1 MSSFTRDGSTGGPGT
16 HARGIRAWL
25 LAFALLAAIR
35 FLTMAPDAWQWDEVL
50 LADAVAHGIDLREH
64 RPHPPGYPLLVEAAT
79 LVHGAGI
86 DPYRSLAIVG
96 TTGGLLAGA
105 ALATF
110 LVAAGLEVDFACLGG
125 VLYALIPSVWLFG
138 VRGFSDAP
146 AAAAS
151 LAAGAA
157 FLAGLRASDG
167 RLAALGMAL
176 TALAAGFR
184 PQCAIALVPLG
195 VASVVVCL
203 RRDLR
208 SWRWLLA
215 GLTTGAMLTFLIWRP
230 AIVGSGG
237 FGHFREQLAIQA
249 ADVRRNVLL
258 APGDLISREVWRRW
272 LVDPFGWDTL
282 FWLYAFLAL
291 VAAARRR
298 LFTLRLLAVVVPWAF
313 VNVPGS
319 ALFAAP
325 RYATFLLAGVA
336 GLAAGGLAVLS
347 RPFARGSAGAGVL
360 LAGATAAAGLP
371 AIVEV
376 ATRPSPP
383 SEAIDVTRSGP
394 YARGTIVH
402 DPALRMHVSRLLTS
416 RPRSEIADSRAVV
429 ADAGD
434 IVLVADRTVPG
445 LLEERRFAYRTPLL
459 ARVSHGMLMS
469 VQMGVATAALSVGTR
484 VAAPGTETVRYDNDT
499 PVSIDRPS
507 DGEVVQ
513 GELRVVG
520 WCQMRGGGAV
530 EPLEFRIDGTLVRP
544 VWVDRTPRP
553 DVASAIPSIGDAARA
568 GYEAH
573 LDASGMSPGVRVLRV
588 TFRASD
594 GRRRISQPVRFV
606 WSP

>member
-1 MSSFTRDGSTGGPGT
+1 MSSFARAGPIRGPGT
-16 HARGIRAWL
+16 RARGIRAWL
-25 LAFALLAAIR
+25 VAFALLAAIR

-64 RPHPPGYPLLVEAAT
+64 RPHPPGYPLLVEAAA

-86 DPYRSLAIVG
+86 EPYRSLAIVG
-96 TTGGLLAGA
+96 TTGGLLAAA
-105 ALATF
+105 ALAAF
-110 LVAAGLEVDFACLGG
+110 LVAAGLDVDFACLGG
-125 VLYALIPSVWLFG
+125 LLYALIPSVWLFG

-157 FLAGLRASDG
+157 FLAGSRASDG
-167 RLAALGMAL
+167 RLTALGMAL
-176 TALAAGFR
+176 TASAAGFR

-195 VASVVVCL
+195 VASIVGCL
-203 RRDLR
+203 RRDPR

-215 GLTTGAMLTFLIWRP
+215 GLTTGAALTVLIWRP

-237 FGHFREQLAIQA
+237 LGHFREQLAVQA
-249 ADVRRNVLL
+249 ADVRRNVLI
-258 APGDLISREVWRRW
+258 APGDLLSRAVWRRW
-272 LVDPFGWDTL
+272 LVDPFGWDAL
-282 FWLYAFLAL
+282 FWVFAGLAL
-291 VAAARRR
+291 VATIRRR
-298 LFTLRLLAVVVPWAF
+298 LLTLRLLAVVLPWAF

-360 LAGATAAAGLP
+360 LAAATAAAGLP

-376 ATRPSPP
+376 ANRPSPP
-383 SEAIDVTRSGP
+383 AEAIDAVSSGP
-394 YARGTIVH
+394 YARGMIVH
-402 DPALRMHVSRLLTS
+402 DPALRMHVSRILRS
-416 RPRSEIADSRAVV
+416 RARSEIADSRAVV

-434 IVLVADRTVPG
+434 VVLVADRTLPG
-445 LLEERRFAYRTPLL
+445 LLEERRFAYGTPLL
-459 ARVSHGMLMS
+459 ARLSHGVLMS
-469 VQMGVATAALSVGTR
+469 VQMGVAMASLSVGTR
-484 VAAPGTETVRYDNDT
+484 DAAPGTETVRYDNDI
-499 PVSIDRPS
+499 PVSIDRPG
-507 DGEVVQ
+507 DGEIVR
-513 GELRVVG
+513 GRLRVSG

-530 EPLEFRIDGTLVRP
+530 EPFEFRIDGQLVRP
-544 VWVDRTPRP
+544 VRVDRTPRP
-553 DVASAIPSIGDAARA
+553 DVASAIPLIGDALRA
-568 GYEAH
+568 GYEAE
-573 LDASGMSPGVRVLRV
+573 LDVSGLSPGVRVLRV

-594 GRRRISQPVRFV
+594 GRTRVSQPVRFV